1 MAVQHGQ
8 KYERA
13 AGYGRLRSR
22 KTAGILLVIFP
33 TVIYGGISLLT
44 FLIDRAAGYVDN
56 PIRQD
61 LFRAGHAHAG
71 VFLVLSQNVLRY
83 IDEARLTQGWKQ
95 FVRSSVPSAAI
106 LVPAGFFFS
115 ILSPSAV
122 SPNRLIYLSFA
133 GAVVLAAGLIT
144 LGVGLLRSQSET

>member
-1 MAVQHGQ
+1 MHHTGEQ
-8 KYERA
+8 ERA
-13 AGYGRLRSR
+13 SGDARLRSR

-71 VFLVLSQNVLRY
+71 VFLVLSLIVLRY
-83 IDEARLTQGWKQ
+83 VDEARLSQAWKQ

-106 LVPAGFFFS
+106 LVPTGFFFS
-115 ILSPSAV
+115 VLSPSAT

-133 GAVVLAAGLIT
+133 GAVLLAAGLIT
-144 LGVGLLRSQSET
+144 LGIGLLRSQSET